1 MAAEMAWYV
10 LRAVSGKEMKVKE
23 YIDAEIKNGRLGG
36 HVSQVLIPTEKVKA
50 LRGNKQVI
58 KERLY
63 LPGYVLVEARLVGE
77 TVHELR
83 NTPNV
88 LGFLGGMD
96 NPTPLRESE
105 VNRILGKVDELESEP
120 QEVEIPYIVGEPARP
135 PQRRAHGLQALP
147 GQDLPHFRRAALLR
161 YAGWAVYA
169 RRTGCVPEKQR
180 RTSCRRHNC
189 RLGHKS
195 VRLYAQGCGIRHPEG
210 AGHPLRNARPR
221 KGAWPRVR
229 DRLDHARQAGRLRR
243 L

>member
-1 MAAEMAWYV
+1 MAQAEMAWYV

-23 YIDAEIKNGRLGG
+23 YIDAEIKNGHLGG

-50 LRGNKQVI
+50 LRGSKQVI

-105 VNRILGKVDELESEP
+105 VNRILGKVDELENEP
-120 QEVEIPYIVGEPARP
+120 QEIEIPYIVGENVKVTDGPFSGFSGVIEKIDEEKRKVTVIVKVFG
-135 PQRRAHGLQALP
+135 RSTGL
-147 GQDLPHFRRAALLR
+147 DLGFMQ
-161 YAGWAVYA
+161 V
-169 RRTGCVPEKQR
+169 EK
-180 RTSCRRHNC
+180 
-189 RLGHKS
+189 
-195 VRLYAQGCGIRHPEG
+195 E
-210 AGHPLRNARPR
+210 
-221 KGAWPRVR
+221 
-229 DRLDHARQAGRLRR
+229 
-243 L
+243 

>member
-10 LRAVSGKEMKVKE
+10 LRAVSGKEAKVKE

-36 HVSQVLIPTEKVKA
+36 HVSQVLIPTEKVKTI
-50 LRGNKQVI
+50 RGNKQVV

-105 VNRILGKVDELESEP
+105 VNRILGKVDELEDEP
-120 QEVEIPYIVGEPARP
+120 QGIEIPYVVGESVKVIDGPFSGFSGVIEKIDDEKKKVTVSVKVFGRST
-135 PQRRAHGLQALP
+135 GL
-147 GQDLPHFRRAALLR
+147 DLGFMQI
-161 YAGWAVYA
+161 
-169 RRTGCVPEKQR
+169 EK
-180 RTSCRRHNC
+180 
-189 RLGHKS
+189 
-195 VRLYAQGCGIRHPEG
+195 E
-210 AGHPLRNARPR
+210 
-221 KGAWPRVR
+221 
-229 DRLDHARQAGRLRR
+229 
-243 L
+243 